1 MEHRVVRLVARR
13 RDQSQG
19 VGDTRGLLDLSSG
32 PLGRSPVERESLLDH
47 VVEGTDDFDHGSG
60 CIVTVSEDDVDVG
73 RLETSER
80 VLESLDDVLPRES
93 VLVGVLPAGTEEDL
107 RVGERWTS

>member
-1 MEHRVVRLVARR
+1 M
-13 RDQSQG
+13 
-19 VGDTRGLLDLSSG
+19 
-32 PLGRSPVERESLLDH
+32 
-47 VVEGTDDFDHGSG
+47 
-60 CIVTVSEDDVDVG
+60 TVSEDDVDVG